1 MCCGYWGRSLWIW
14 SPRTERSS
22 PPTHT
27 VSLLTPDGLSI
38 YTQELE
44 LYHDMS
50 ATQGVRKLLQRSDGS
65 VFLISAETARLYL
78 PD

>member
-1 MCCGYWGRSLWIW
+1 
-14 SPRTERSS
+14 
-22 PPTHT
+22 
-27 VSLLTPDGLSI
+27 
-38 YTQELE
+38 
-44 LYHDMS
+44 MS